1 MKDIHFLRNA
11 MNWVVLFKKRLML
24 FIMLFGIPISL
35 SFLFGYSM
43 QAKQIRHIPT
53 IIVDRDNSALSRTI
67 IQEIRDNEIFNVD
80 IYSQKDSDVEK
91 YIEEG
96 KAMVGVIIP
105 ADFSKN
111 LLEGKGQNVLVFYD
125 GSQMS
130 GISAAKARMTEIL
143 LTIKTGYLKQVMEGK
158 LNILP
163 GQSMKTVQPMFF
175 TYRILNNPTRNYV
188 NFYISGMLISVIQVG
203 LVMIGADR
211 VRDDEKYF
219 IFHIIKALIWGLL
232 GTISIIIT
240 LWIQVH
246 YFGVPFLGTLKGA
259 LALTLL
265 YSTAMISVGMISS
278 LIIPNQVLATQV
290 AAILVL
296 PTSILGGF
304 TFPLMA
310 VPEFFQKLGSMIP
323 YVHYAEPMRDL
334 NMKAIGISYIAN
346 DIIWLGK
353 FIIYIWVVS
362 AVIFFAKKGVKFLWN
377 KRKEKKLTIGNH
389 STEVGI

>member
-1 MKDIHFLRNA
+1 MKNIHFWRIAKEWLI
-11 MNWVVLFKKRLML
+11 LFKKRLML
-24 FIMLFGIPISL
+24 FIMLFAIPICL

-43 QAKQIRHIPT
+43 QAKQIKHIPA

-67 IQEIRDNEIFNVD
+67 TEEIRSNEIFNIVG
-80 IYSQKDSDVEK
+80 YSQKYSDVED
-91 YIEEG
+91 YIEQG

-105 ADFSKN
+105 ASFSKN
-111 LLEGKGQNVLVFYD
+111 LVEGKGQNVLVFYD

-130 GISAAKARMTEIL
+130 IISAAKARMTEIL

-163 GQSMKTVQPMFF
+163 NESIKTVQPMFF
-175 TYRILNNPTRNYV
+175 TNRILYNPTRNYV

-211 VRDDEKYF
+211 VRNDEKYF
-219 IFHIIKALIWGLL
+219 IVHLTRALFWGLL

-240 LWIQVH
+240 LWIQCH

-259 LALTLL
+259 LVLTLL
-265 YSTAMISVGMISS
+265 YSTGMISLGMLS
-278 LIIPNQVLATQV
+278 NLIIPNRLFATQV

-310 VPEFFQKLGSMIP
+310 VPKFFQQLGSIIP
-323 YVHYAEPMRDL
+323 YAHYAEPMRDL
-334 NMKAIGISYIAN
+334 NVKAIGISYIGR

-353 FIIYIWVVS
+353 FVIYTWIIS
-362 AVIFFAKKGVKFLWN
+362 AAVFFCKKGVKILWN
-377 KRKEKKLTIGNH
+377 KRKQKKIIQSNP